1 MYAHLD
7 HDTQPDHIIKRIE
20 NLIPEGRTLFIATDE
35 MQPHFFDKLS
45 SKYAI
50 FPIFG
55 FRFPIWC
62 GITINVR
69 CVYHGPH

>member
-7 HDTQPDHIIKRIE
+7 HDTQPDHIIKKIE

-45 SKYAI
+45 SK
-50 FPIFG
+50 
-55 FRFPIWC
+55 
-62 GITINVR
+62 
-69 CVYHGPH
+69 